1 MDALLVAVVLT
12 ALVFD
17 YTNGFHDA
25 ANAVATSIST
35 RAIPPAVA
43 LAGAALL
50 NVVGAVVS
58 THVAATLAKD
68 IVEPASI
75 TAPVMLG
82 GLVGAIAWNLLTWW
96 RALPSSSS
104 HCLIGGVAGAVLATA
119 GPDQVLWSGIV
130 RKVLIPTVLAPLV
143 GFVAG
148 IALMLAILWIFRNAR
163 PGTLMGRF
171 RLAQLASASV
181 MAFSHGSNDA
191 QKTMGVITL
200 ALFAGGA
207 IPVLEVPLWVKL
219 ASALTMGLG
228 TYAGGKRIIRTLG
241 MRLVKLTP
249 AHGFAAETG
258 ASSVLLATA
267 WLGYPISTTHV
278 ITTSVM
284 GVGAVERASAVRW
297 GLTRDIA
304 IAWLLTLPASA
315 LVGGALA
322 RGALL
327 LFPEGAPPTP

>member
-1 MDALLVAVVLT
+1 MDPVLMAVVGT
-12 ALVFD
+12 ALFFD

-35 RAIPPAVA
+35 RAVPPNLA
-43 LAGAALL
+43 LGAAAAL

-58 THVAATLAKD
+58 THVAATLAKG
-68 IVEPASI
+68 IVEPGAV

-96 RALPSSSS
+96 WALPSSSS

-119 GPDQVLWSGIV
+119 GFDSVQWRGIFD
-130 RKVLIPTVLAPLV
+130 KVLVPTVMAPLV
-143 GFVAG
+143 GFAVGIGLMVA
-148 IALMLAILWIFRNAR
+148 IFWLFRNAH
-163 PGTLMGRF
+163 PGRTMRRF
-171 RLAQLASASV
+171 RVAQLASASL

-207 IPVLEVPLWVKL
+207 LPSLEVPLWVKL
-219 ASALTMGLG
+219 ASALTMGIG

-249 AHGFAAETG
+249 AHGFAAET
-258 ASSVLLATA
+258 ASSAVLLTTA
-267 WLGYPISTTHV
+267 WLGNPISTTHV
-278 ITTSVM
+278 ITASVM
-284 GVGAVERASAVRW
+284 GVGATQRLSAVKW
-297 GLTRDIA
+297 GLTRDIVVG
-304 IAWLLTLPASA
+304 WLLTLPAA
-315 LVGGALA
+315 GLIGGLFAWLAVRLVGA
-322 RGALL
+322 
-327 LFPEGAPPTP
+327 